1 MSMVEALRHKGNPVG
16 YFLSSG
22 EQHGFRKAGNI
33 QRCLDAELAFYA
45 IDRGYLEGARA
56 EKTLGVKDAER
67 CHFDGSR
74 PIPVTRLADWPLPA
88 CPARSRCR
96 N

>member
-1 MSMVEALRHKGNPVG
+1 MSMVEVLRRKGNPVG

-56 EKTLGVKDAER
+56 EKRSA
-67 CHFDGSR
+67 SR
-74 PIPVTRLADWPLPA
+74 TPSVVTSVDRD
-88 CPARSRCR
+88 
-96 N
+96 